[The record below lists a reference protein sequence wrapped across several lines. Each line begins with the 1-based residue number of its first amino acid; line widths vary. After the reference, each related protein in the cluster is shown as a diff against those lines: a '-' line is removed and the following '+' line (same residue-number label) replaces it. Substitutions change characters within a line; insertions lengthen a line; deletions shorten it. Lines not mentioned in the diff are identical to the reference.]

1 MIFLR
6 STSMPGTLRGVDPVA
21 TTISLV
27 AASDCFPLS
36 CNVTST
42 PRPPVSRAVPLI
54 QPILFFLNS
63 ISMPPVRPEIILSL
77 RACTA
82 GMSIDTAAPS
92 MPLSPH
98 SFAACAI
105 FSACACSSNA
115 LVGMQ
120 PQIKQVPP
128 SVFCFSTTATLRPN
142 CAARIAAT
150 YPPVPAPITTTSYS
164 LATIPHCG
172 SAFQLSQGHESF
184 FKCRR
189 GRRRRVELGFQ
200 LAMIELELPI
210 QLGDLRQ
217 LPRRPT
223 RLHVRH
229 QADEQGRDRHDP

>member
-27 AASDCFPLS
+27 AASDCFPPS

-54 QPILFFLNS
+54 QSILFFLKS
-63 ISMPPVRPEIILSL
+63 ISLPPVRPAIILSL

-92 MPLSPH
+92 MPLKPH

-128 SVFCFSTTATLRPN
+128 SAFCFSTTATLRPS
-142 CAARIAAT
+142 CAARMAAT

-172 SAFQLSQGHESF
+172 SPLQLSQGDEGLLRLWS
-184 FKCRR
+184 
-189 GRRRRVELGFQ
+189 GRRSGVDPGFQ
-200 LAMIELELPI
+200 LAMIEFELPVHLG
-210 QLGDLRQ
+210 QLRELS
-217 LPRRPT
+217 RR
-223 RLHVRH
+223 
-229 QADEQGRDRHDP
+229 AA